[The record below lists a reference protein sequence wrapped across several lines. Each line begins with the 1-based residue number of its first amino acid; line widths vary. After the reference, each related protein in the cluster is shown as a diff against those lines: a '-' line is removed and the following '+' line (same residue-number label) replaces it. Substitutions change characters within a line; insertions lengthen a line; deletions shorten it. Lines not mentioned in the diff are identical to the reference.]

1 MKFYWPLYHCA
12 KKVLNITNNSF
23 KIIQYFE
30 KFTQYLLK
38 IEYDL
43 RKFYLLCV
51 VFWNTL
57 VHIVSIWLS
66 KEKYKSDL
74 VYDTVLHLI
83 KIITKF
89 LNVIGYYQP
98 NLDTYRIYVHIML
111 VIGQCQHI
119 MPKYVDSNSHVHMQ
133 LYLFYEN
140 VYIRCLVSLLNF
152 VILWVNS
159 SQNFVIQF
167 SINILSHD

>member
-1 MKFYWPLYHCA
+1 MILH
-12 KKVLNITNNSF
+12 
-23 KIIQYFE
+23 FE

-38 IEYDL
+38 IDL

-74 VYDTVLHLI
+74 VYDKVLHLI

-89 LNVIGYYQP
+89 LNVIGYHQP
-98 NLDTYRIYVHIML
+98 NLDTYRICVHIML
-111 VIGQCQHI
+111 VIGKCQHI
-119 MPKYVDSNSHVHMQ
+119 MCGQ
-133 LYLFYEN
+133 
-140 VYIRCLVSLLNF
+140 
-152 VILWVNS
+152 
-159 SQNFVIQF
+159 
-167 SINILSHD
+167 

>member
-1 MKFYWPLYHCA
+1 MILH
-12 KKVLNITNNSF
+12 
-23 KIIQYFE
+23 FE

-38 IEYDL
+38 TEYDL

-89 LNVIGYYQP
+89 LNVIGYHQP
-98 NLDTYRIYVHIML
+98 NLDIYRICVHIML

-119 MPKYVDSNSHVHMQ
+119 MPKYVDSKSRAHAVVP
-133 LYLFYEN
+133 F
-140 VYIRCLVSLLNF
+140 
-152 VILWVNS
+152 LWNYMYTYDV
-159 SQNFVIQF
+159 
-167 SINILSHD
+167 

>member
-1 MKFYWPLYHCA
+1 M
-12 KKVLNITNNSF
+12 NITNNSF
-23 KIIQYFE
+23 KIILPFE

-89 LNVIGYYQP
+89 LNVIGYHQP
-98 NLDTYRIYVHIML
+98 NLDIYRICVHIML

-152 VILWVNS
+152 VILWVNR

>member
-1 MKFYWPLYHCA
+1 MILH
-12 KKVLNITNNSF
+12 
-23 KIIQYFE
+23 FE

-74 VYDTVLHLI
+74 VYDKVLHLI
-83 KIITKF
+83 KIITKV
-89 LNVIGYYQP
+89 LNVIGYHQP
-98 NLDTYRIYVHIML
+98 NLDTYRICVHIML

-119 MPKYVDSNSHVHMQ
+119 MPKYVDNKSHVHMQ
-133 LYLFYEN
+133 LSLFYEN
-140 VYIRCLVSLLNF
+140 VYI
-152 VILWVNS
+152 
-159 SQNFVIQF
+159 
-167 SINILSHD
+167 

>member
-1 MKFYWPLYHCA
+1 M
-12 KKVLNITNNSF
+12 NITNNSF

-74 VYDTVLHLI
+74 AYDTVLHLI

-111 VIGQCQHI
+111 VIGQCHI

-152 VILWVNS
+152 VILWVNR

>member
-1 MKFYWPLYHCA
+1 MILH
-12 KKVLNITNNSF
+12 
-23 KIIQYFE
+23 FE

-38 IEYDL
+38 IDL

-111 VIGQCQHI
+111 VIGQCHI

-152 VILWVNS
+152 VILWVNR